1 MVTRLASLL
10 IVLCFSGVV
19 LYFITYTPC
28 STPMVY
34 TVGSVDKRFDLSKER
49 VVAEL
54 TRAEKTWERY
64 DTRNLFEYMPDSAK
78 PDIRVDFVYDSR
90 QRGLETQKAVQAESD
105 AYAKAV
111 RVYEG
116 RLKTY
121 EANSNEYNTAVKK
134 YDADIARWNK
144 GSRRDGAEYSRL
156 HAEAARIDALYTS
169 LDQESK
175 VLEDIRGKLEPIRI
189 ALNTKIKEIN
199 NKSGQ
204 IIEDGR
210 WDSREK
216 TITIYRYEG
225 DKELQWVLAHEFGH
239 AIGMDHVED
248 PKAVMYYLSSDI
260 SEVDLSD
267 GDKAELARVCP
278 L

>member
-1 MVTRLASLL
+1 MFTRLVYLF
-10 IVLCFSGVV
+10 IILCFSGVA
-19 LYFITYTPC
+19 LYFFTYTPC

-34 TVGSVDKRFDLSKER
+34 TVGSVDKRFGLSKER
-49 VVAEL
+49 VLTEL

-64 DTRNLFEYMPDSAK
+64 DTRNLFEYIPDSAK
-78 PDIRVDFVYDSR
+78 SDVRVDFVYDSR

-111 RVYEG
+111 RAYEG
-116 RLKTY
+116 RLKIY
-121 EANSNEYNTAVKK
+121 EENSNEYNTAVKK

-144 GSRRDGAEYSRL
+144 GSRRDSTEYSRL
-156 HAEAARIDALYTS
+156 HTEGDRIDSLYAS
-169 LDQESK
+169 LDKESK
-175 VLEDIRGKLEPIRI
+175 ALEDIRDKLEPIRI

-199 NKSGQ
+199 KKSGE

-210 WDSREK
+210 WDPQEK
-216 TITIYRYEG
+216 TITIYRYDG
-225 DKELQWVLAHEFGH
+225 DKELQWVLAHELGH

>member
-1 MVTRLASLL
+1 MFTRWLFLL
-10 IVLCFSGVV
+10 IILCFSAVV
-19 LYFITYTPC
+19 LYFFTYTPC

-34 TVGSVDKRFDLSKER
+34 AVGSVDKRFGLSKER
-49 VVAEL
+49 VLTEL

-111 RVYEG
+111 RAYEG

-121 EANSNEYNTAVKK
+121 EANSNEYNIAVKK

-144 GSRRDGAEYSRL
+144 GSRRDSTEYSRL
-156 HAEAARIDALYTS
+156 HAEGDRIDSLYAS
-169 LDQESK
+169 LNKESK
-175 VLEDIRGKLEPIRI
+175 VLEDIRDKLEPIRI

-199 NKSGQ
+199 KNSGE

-210 WDSREK
+210 WDPQEK
-216 TITIYRYEG
+216 TITIYRYDG
-225 DKELQWVLAHEFGH
+225 DKELQWVLAHELGH

-267 GDKAELARVCP
+267 GDKTELARVCP